1 MTSSRIM
8 CDIITFKLS
17 PLGLEITPN
26 FRASPYTYLRGFR
39 TWLALAPIVSVSS
52 SSPGRH
58 IVTACLTKYTITQR
72 YNWQWYKWPCYY
84 RHNGTTGLVTID
96 TTVQVALLLSRPSKI
111 RSNAV
116 IVVQWLSG
124 SVCQLSNGQFL
135 YLHID
140 YLCSLAVQL
149 YRNMRRI
156 NQRPKH

>member
-17 PLGLEITPN
+17 PLGLEITEGSPN

-52 SSPGRH
+52 SSPGRR

-72 YNWQWYKWPCYY
+72 YNRPCYY
-84 RHNGTTGLVTID
+84 
-96 TTVQVALLLSRPSKI
+96 RPSKI

-116 IVVQWLSG
+116 IVV
-124 SVCQLSNGQFL
+124 
-135 YLHID
+135 
-140 YLCSLAVQL
+140 
-149 YRNMRRI
+149 
-156 NQRPKH
+156 